1 MAPIATADLSS
12 PIESFPGIPPFP
24 DTVPTA
30 PLVRISLR
38 KLVDGNH
45 AEEERLWEACRNLGF
60 FYLDMRMGDGGLVR
74 VDGVEENNVDGDAV
88 LREADGLFAFMKDL
102 FELPMEEKQPFD
114 LKEKGIYFG

>member
-1 MAPIATADLSS
+1 
-12 PIESFPGIPPFP
+12 
-24 DTVPTA
+24 
-30 PLVRISLR
+30 
-38 KLVDGNH
+38 
-45 AEEERLWEACRNLGF
+45 
-60 FYLDMRMGDGGLVR
+60 MGDGGPVR